1 MTPIPFKTQYK
12 ITQIEIDKS
21 IVCFVAISDTQEI
34 AGKVSFKLREGNIV
48 RYQDAFVNEN
58 HRKKGIYK
66 MLFDARQMYVDVNY
80 PNHKIEAYCRDTTL
94 EMFKKNG
101 FEVKRNLY
109 LVEK

>member
-1 MTPIPFKTQYK
+1 MKHTRSKTQYK

-58 HRKKGIYK
+58 HRNKGIYK
-66 MLFDARQMYVDVNY
+66 MLFDARQMYVDINY
-80 PNHKIEAYCRDTTL
+80 PNHQIEAYCRDTTL
-94 EMFKKNG
+94 NMFLKNN
-101 FEVKRNLY
+101 FEVETNLY
-109 LVEK
+109 LVKK

>member
-1 MTPIPFKTQYK
+1 
-12 ITQIEIDKS
+12 
-21 IVCFVAISDTQEI
+21 
-34 AGKVSFKLREGNIV
+34 
-48 RYQDAFVNEN
+48 
-58 HRKKGIYK
+58 